1 MLEHLGKLFVL
12 GLIEIIL
19 LEVISNDLINA
30 SKNQTNRD
38 NQQER
43 SALKQKSPETIRQ
56 EA

>member
-1 MLEHLGKLFVL
+1 
-12 GLIEIIL
+12 L
-19 LEVISNDLINA
+19 LEVISNDLINV
-30 SKNQTNRD
+30 SENQTNRD